1 MIAWRARRG
10 RSPAPAGSLN
20 AVGVVNDRGNRIDV
34 NFRRISFSLDEVLG
48 RPAQLRKILVPNQQ
62 PGTAQHANDITYLD
76 AAVRIVRGGD
86 GALFI
91 FRREESDRPLLTL
104 AERKLL
110 YSDAA
115 GVDVTTGTGR
125 AEDSA
130 PPELKRLLQDR

>member
-1 MIAWRARRG
+1 MSEI
-10 RSPAPAGSLN
+10 SLSE
-20 AVGVVNDRGNRIDV
+20 
-34 NFRRISFSLDEVLG
+34 ISFSLDEVLG

-62 PGTAQHANDITYLD
+62 PGTAQPANDITYLD

-115 GVDVTTGTGR
+115 GVDVTTGTGK

-130 PPELKRLLQDR
+130 PPELRRLLQDR